1 MNSRT
6 HILSFLMALPLLSA
20 YAESGS
26 YSKAEAELKT
36 KNQNALQNLASVRE
50 KIKNEKIPL
59 ATKLSSLERNVA
71 EKRRELDRLQRLR
84 DNKSVS
90 LVALK
95 KEVDGRKNEAQF
107 LARVTPSRLLL

>member
-1 MNSRT
+1 MKFRT
-6 HILSFLMALPLLSA
+6 LVITFLIASA
-20 YAESGS
+20 QFLTAQASSDS
-26 YSKAEAELKT
+26 YSLAEAELKA

-59 ATKLSSLERNVA
+59 ATKLGSLERTVA

-95 KEVDGRKNEAQF
+95 KEVVGRKNEF
-107 LARVTPSRLLL
+107 V